1 MAYTVQQAKTNL
13 PRLLKEAKEGKE
25 VVIARGKK
33 PAVRLVVVE
42 EKPVRTKRVLG
53 QYAGQFQYP
62 DDLFKPLETD
72 EELREYGFDILV
84 DGKKPGEQS
93 AWTPAR
99 YAYCDLGAR
108 FPSRLGLKGR
118 HLIEDLSNDIL
129 ISPVVPWSLR
139 SKPIRERFR
148 CIPW

>member
-1 MAYTVQQAKTNL
+1 MAYSVQQAKTNL
-13 PRLLKEAKEGKE
+13 PRLLKEAEEGKE

-62 DDLFKPLETD
+62 DDFFKPLETD

-84 DGKKPGEQS
+84 DGKKPSEKS
-93 AWTPAR
+93 
-99 YAYCDLGAR
+99 
-108 FPSRLGLKGR
+108 
-118 HLIEDLSNDIL
+118 
-129 ISPVVPWSLR
+129 V
-139 SKPIRERFR
+139 
-148 CIPW
+148 

>member
-13 PRLLKEAKEGKE
+13 PRLLKEAEEGKE

-53 QYAGQFQYP
+53 KYGGQFQYP
-62 DDLFKPLETD
+62 DELFKPLETD
-72 EELREYGFDILV
+72 EELREYGFEILV

-93 AWTPAR
+93 A
-99 YAYCDLGAR
+99 
-108 FPSRLGLKGR
+108 
-118 HLIEDLSNDIL
+118 
-129 ISPVVPWSLR
+129 
-139 SKPIRERFR
+139 
-148 CIPW
+148 

>member
-1 MAYTVQQAKTNL
+1 MAYSVQQAKTNL
-13 PRLLKEAKEGKE
+13 PRLLKEAEEGKE

-62 DDLFKPLETD
+62 DDFFKPLETD
-72 EELREYGFDILV
+72 KELREYGFDILV

-93 AWTPAR
+93 A
-99 YAYCDLGAR
+99 
-108 FPSRLGLKGR
+108 
-118 HLIEDLSNDIL
+118 
-129 ISPVVPWSLR
+129 
-139 SKPIRERFR
+139 
-148 CIPW
+148 